1 MSASSM
7 SGTFGAPGR
16 PPTPSGR
23 LMSIV
28 AVAFGLMTILGGAGV
43 LVEGDTARRVAGDHV
58 PFVIGF
64 NFLAGFLYV
73 AAGIGIWTRAGWSVV
88 VSIGIVVGTADVLLA
103 LVVYALA
110 GGSYEIRTM
119 VAMAL
124 RTGVWLALAL
134 GAHRCLH
141 RGGAGRSGAA
151 GPSLHASRE
160 RGRP

>member
-1 MSASSM
+1 MSASSI
-7 SGTFGAPGR
+7 SGTFDTPG
-16 PPTPSGR
+16 PQPTPSGR
-23 LMSIV
+23 LMSMV

-43 LVEGDTARRVAGDHV
+43 LLEGDTARRIAGDYV
-58 PFVIGF
+58 PSVIWF

-73 AAGIGIWTRAGWSVV
+73 AAGIGIWTRARWSVAF
-88 VSIGIVVGTADVLLA
+88 SIGIVVGTADVLLA

-134 GAHRCLH
+134 GAHRSLL
-141 RGGAGRSGAA
+141 RGGVGRNGAA
-151 GPSLHASRE
+151 GPSLHVSHE